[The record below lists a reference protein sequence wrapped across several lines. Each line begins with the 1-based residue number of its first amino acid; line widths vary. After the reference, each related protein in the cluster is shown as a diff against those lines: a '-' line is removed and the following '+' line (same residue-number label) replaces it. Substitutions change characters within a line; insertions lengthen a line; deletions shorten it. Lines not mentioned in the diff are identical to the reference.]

1 MSTYRLL
8 RHKNFD
14 YSASRL
20 PNTIRQKALWAQ
32 VLLGTRGRT
41 PSVKSTAGTNARW
54 RRTPVQGNH
63 YYMWWIPQSESELR
77 TAGNGSGPNEA
88 QSQQTILVHSI
99 RHHDQTDE
107 PIELGDLKDY
117 DEVAVGDLDPRFEEQ
132 RRLSSQLDE
141 PDIALAAI
149 KGLPG
154 SGKTISLLYLVK
166 DILKR
171 AGQGDVLYVTY
182 TSRLKRAAEEFLK
195 AQEPILAQRVRFRTL
210 NEIESELTGAPIFSE
225 PYGVLGEFA
234 RFVADQSNSVVGPW
248 RKYPQTLYTEVR
260 AHLLGRAFPT
270 GYQLPPIGMDEQ
282 RFGLNALSAEAYA
295 AYRHVDA
302 DAADA
307 AYRMAVRVAA
317 GRFFVDQIAARTG
330 LEQLMHN
337 KQPRW
342 LSELSALIVDEVQD
356 LTLLQIA
363 FLGEMAHQRAE
374 QIARAAAPGA
384 PFIFTVAG
392 DESQIVQPS
401 GFDWGVTKNLL
412 GEQLGTWP
420 TEFEFRHQRRSP
432 RVLAHLIDQSWNFY
446 GHLPKSHRPSAQRQS
461 FLDEASR
468 AAHRYEDGGAVLLCP
483 LDEAQIGGKNRGE
496 GAWASLLDEL
506 TDKPGRV
513 IIDVTETLRGALSPA
528 LRNMS
533 DEVLFLPRDIKGL
546 ERTTVI
552 VYGLNEVYLRA
563 VQLCED
569 AVGMTDNIPRFEARR
584 LFDELRVALSR
595 STQNLVLLE
604 PADAPVLAEI
614 GITPNHTFAPHEFS
628 AVTWDDLLELLRT
641 EEMSEIEAIEGYLDE
656 VEDLLERGRWDQAY
670 HRNRRAYDL
679 AVQVKDAAL
688 QRETQSQYIE
698 AHMQEAESLFNA
710 QQWAA
715 AYARNRDAKTL
726 ALQFGDPLLLDRV
739 EQQRG
744 EITQRIT
751 AQAEQ
756 LFEQAQKWASGRSY
770 QMALRDIR
778 AARELAQAVQDDE
791 LQDMI
796 ADIHAEICRDWA
808 YQLTSVGAAAANIT
822 RAAELLQEAAD
833 VAAAHLNPTFA
844 QALHLLSQRYHEV
857 AQSGQLSRGQI
868 ETVLRLAD
876 AYVALVAPLTDVG
889 EAYTFI
895 VRWLDETFADIGDQA
910 PLFYRWAL
918 AAQKLD
924 EASLYPELDEHI
936 WDLEN
941 RIEQIVA
948 RANFSRREQ
957 TEVERFQAFLLGY
970 NGEAAAASAA
980 WEALGDLAEAA
991 RQARHAGQLE
1001 RAYDLLR
1008 SAKESSPEELTIAV
1022 RALRLL
1028 RELEHKHQGLTPL
1041 EKEAFSRQLAAMQ
1054 ALLQPVETEPDP
1066 FAVGDEDFEA

>member
-1 MSTYRLL
+1 MSNYRLL

-20 PNTIRQKALWAQ
+20 PTTIRQKALWAQ

-63 YYMWWIPQSESELR
+63 YYMWWIPQSESRLR
-77 TAGNGSGPNEA
+77 TAGNGET
-88 QSQQTILVHSI
+88 QMQQTILVHSI

-107 PIELGDLKDY
+107 PIELGDLNDY

-132 RRLSSQLDE
+132 RRVSFQLDE
-141 PDIALAAI
+141 PDVALATI

-195 AQEPILAQRVRFRTL
+195 AQVPILAQRVRFRTL
-210 NEIESELTGAPIFSE
+210 NEIESELTGTAVFSE
-225 PYGVLGEFA
+225 PFGVLGDFA
-234 RFVADQSNSVVGPW
+234 RFLESQSNSVVGPW

-260 AHLLGRAFPT
+260 AHLLGRSFPA
-270 GYQLPPIGMDEQ
+270 GYPLPTIGMDEQ
-282 RFGLNALSAEAYA
+282 RFGLDALSAEAYA

-302 DAADA
+302 DAAEA
-307 AYRMAVRVAA
+307 AHRMAVRVAA

-330 LEQLMHN
+330 LEQLMRN
-337 KQPRW
+337 QQPRW
-342 LSELSALIVDEVQD
+342 LHELSALIVDEVQD

-363 FLGEMAHQRAE
+363 LLGEMARQRAE
-374 QIARAAAPGA
+374 QIARAAVPDA

-401 GFDWGVTKNLL
+401 GFDWGVTKNVL

-420 TEFEFRHQRRSP
+420 TEFEFRHQRRAP

-446 GHLPKSHRPSAQRQS
+446 RHLPKSHRPSAQRQS
-461 FLDEASR
+461 FLDEASK

-483 LDEAQIGGKNRGE
+483 LGDVPVGSKNRGD
-496 GAWASLLDEL
+496 GAWTALLDEL

-513 IIDVTETLRGALSPA
+513 IIDVTETLATTLSPS
-528 LRNMS
+528 LRQIS
-533 DEVLFLPRDIKGL
+533 EEVLFLPRDIKGL

-552 VYGLNEVYLRA
+552 VYGLNETYLRA

-604 PADAPVLAEI
+604 PATAPVLAEI
-614 GITPNHTFAPHEFS
+614 GITPHHNFTPQELSTVA
-628 AVTWDDLLELLRT
+628 WDDLIELLRT

-656 VEDLLERGRWDQAY
+656 VEDLVERGRWDQAY
-670 HRNRRAYDL
+670 RRNRRAHDL
-679 AVQVKDAAL
+679 AVQVNDAAL

-715 AYARNRDAKTL
+715 AYMRNQDAKTL

-739 EQQRG
+739 ENQRN

-751 AQAEQ
+751 EQAEQ
-756 LFEQAQKWASGRSY
+756 LFEQAQQWAHGRSY
-770 QMALRDIR
+770 QMGLRDIQ
-778 AARELAQAVQDDE
+778 AASELAGAVQDKE
-791 LQDMI
+791 LQTRI
-796 ADIHAEICRDWA
+796 ADIQAEICHDWA
-808 YQLTSVGAAAANIT
+808 YQLTSVGATPANMSRAAA
-822 RAAELLQEAAD
+822 LLHEAAA
-833 VAAAHLNPTFA
+833 VSAAHLNPTFA
-844 QALHLLSQRYHEV
+844 QAMDLLSQRYREV
-857 AQSGQLSRGQI
+857 AQNGQLARGQI
-868 ETVLRLAD
+868 ETVLGLAD
-876 AYVALVAPLTDVG
+876 AYVALMAPLTDRG

-895 VRWLDETFADIGDQA
+895 VRWLDETFVDIGDLA

-918 AAQKLD
+918 AAQRLD
-924 EASLYPELDEHI
+924 EASLYPDLDERI

-941 RIEQIVA
+941 RIEHIVA

-957 TEVERFQAFLLGY
+957 TEVARFQAFLLGY
-970 NGEAAAASAA
+970 NDEAEAASAA
-980 WEALGDLAEAA
+980 WEALGDLPEAA
-991 RQARHAGQLE
+991 HQARRAGQLE

-1028 RELEHKHQGLTPL
+1028 RELEHKHSGLTPL
-1041 EKEAFSRQLAAMQ
+1041 EKATFSRQLAALQ
-1054 ALLQPVETEPDP
+1054 ELLQPPETGADP
-1066 FAVGDEDFEA
+1066 FELGQDGFTP